1 MISKLLARISKN
13 NKFLKVIAIVAIT
26 IIPYSNTF
34 FWSFVGDDPSF
45 IVKWEQ
51 IKPPVQFVQLLKGQV
66 PSEHQGTYRPLRSL
80 YYVITQTI
88 FHENPTYYHIFAL
101 SIYIICTLLVYKL
114 VKQLGRNENV
124 AFITTILFA
133 THPIHTE
140 SISFITTSFDIVG
153 IIWGILAI
161 LFYTQPKRNLIQ
173 YALSLCFF
181 ILAIFSYEIT
191 LIIPII
197 LLFYHLL
204 LDEKKFSLG
213 LKMLPLIP
221 FFYFIIFYFFIRI
234 NLLAIP
240 SRGGYINN
248 NPLLSLQFS
257 LKQIP
262 IYLSEVFIPYHIG
275 LDHFIPPDIHTY
287 NLPQYLASSFL
298 SIQAWDLYG
307 IISIFLLLIYLMSI
321 FKLRKRN
328 GLISFLLAW
337 ILISLLPILNI
348 FPGYLIMFEKYLF
361 FGSIASC
368 FIVAI
373 LLDKIKFIKIK
384 KIALLWL
391 ILIPILIIFI
401 TLTFIRNFDW
411 KTDVSLWQATARQS
425 PNNAMVWYQLGS
437 AYQQQQQYENAIRAY
452 QKAISLNDSM
462 YFVHTNLGISY
473 YLINDPQNATAQLEI
488 AINQFQKAK
497 EAYLYLAK
505 IYLDYQDFGKAIKY
519 LSDILDLEPEF
530 SEAKDQLLE
539 TYNSLGNLLSKTGQ
553 YQPAREAYQKALDI
567 DPNYQPALI
576 NLDQISKYTNN

>member
-221 FFYFIIFYFFIRI
+221 FFYFIIFSYR
-234 NLLAIP
+234 
-240 SRGGYINN
+240 
-248 NPLLSLQFS
+248 
-257 LKQIP
+257 
-262 IYLSEVFIPYHIG
+262 
-275 LDHFIPPDIHTY
+275 
-287 NLPQYLASSFL
+287 
-298 SIQAWDLYG
+298 
-307 IISIFLLLIYLMSI
+307 
-321 FKLRKRN
+321 
-328 GLISFLLAW
+328 
-337 ILISLLPILNI
+337 ISLLAN
-348 FPGYLIMFEKYLF
+348 
-361 FGSIASC
+361 
-368 FIVAI
+368 
-373 LLDKIKFIKIK
+373 
-384 KIALLWL
+384 
-391 ILIPILIIFI
+391 
-401 TLTFIRNFDW
+401 
-411 KTDVSLWQATARQS
+411 
-425 PNNAMVWYQLGS
+425 
-437 AYQQQQQYENAIRAY
+437 
-452 QKAISLNDSM
+452 
-462 YFVHTNLGISY
+462 
-473 YLINDPQNATAQLEI
+473 
-488 AINQFQKAK
+488 
-497 EAYLYLAK
+497 
-505 IYLDYQDFGKAIKY
+505 
-519 LSDILDLEPEF
+519 
-530 SEAKDQLLE
+530 
-539 TYNSLGNLLSKTGQ
+539 
-553 YQPAREAYQKALDI
+553 
-567 DPNYQPALI
+567 
-576 NLDQISKYTNN
+576 